1 MPSSSSSRI
10 RETLRL
16 LRRPVLFVWAA
27 YLLLI
32 PFYLVSGGLP
42 QPGDALI
49 LLLVPMSLT
58 GWDGRLQRDAVRILR
73 PLVWFTLWVLLIN
86 VIWAVV
92 LSTYFRSVLFSL
104 YYIYNAA
111 FLLSALILYQRFGEQ
126 FVRLTVNM
134 VWITVVFQVLASFV
148 MVGGASRGALF
159 FHNPNQLGYYALL
172 SACIIALTQRRLGIG
187 LMRSSVGLILCGYL
201 ALLSTSRSA
210 VAGILLLFML
220 MLLSNPRMILVGCLA
235 AAALTLV
242 ESPVHESVDTFQ
254 QRLSE
259 DRNPTRTFFEE
270 RGYDRIWNNKRHLLF
285 GAGEGGSK
293 RFAKS
298 TVIGGAEIH
307 SSAGTVVFSYGV
319 VGTLLFLTFLR
330 RVLRGASMRTALVLL
345 PPLIYSLAHQGLR
358 FTMLWVLL
366 ALFVALK
373 DSPVL
378 AVPTRRRAIGPRR
391 SPDQVVAA

>member
-1 MPSSSSSRI
+1 M
-10 RETLRL
+10 LRL
-16 LRRPVLFVWAA
+16 LRRPVLFVWAL
-27 YLLLI
+27 YLLLV

-49 LLLVPMSLT
+49 LLLVPLSLA

-73 PLVWFTLWVLLIN
+73 PLFWFTAWVLVLN
-86 VIWAVV
+86 LVWAVV

-104 YYIYNAA
+104 YYVYNFA
-111 FLLSALILYQRFGEQ
+111 FLLSALILYQRFGER
-126 FVRLTVNM
+126 FVRLTVHM
-134 VWITVVFQVLASFV
+134 VWITVVFQVFASFV
-148 MVGGASRGALF
+148 IVGGSGRGALF

-172 SACIIALTQRRLGIG
+172 AACIIALTQRRLGIG
-187 LMRSSVGLILCGYL
+187 LVRSSVGLILCGYL

-220 MLLSNPRMILVGCLA
+220 MLLSNPRVILVGCLA

-242 ESPVHESVDTFQ
+242 ESPVHDSVGTFQ

-270 RGYDRIWNNKRHLLF
+270 RGYDRIWNNKQHLLF

-293 RFAKS
+293 RFAQS

-307 SSAGTVVFSYGV
+307 SSAGTLVFCYGV
-319 VGTLLFLTFLR
+319 IGTLLFLTFLR
-330 RVLRGASMRTALVLL
+330 RLLRNASMRTALVLL
-345 PPLIYSLAHQGLR
+345 PPLIYSFAHQGLR

-373 DSPVL
+373 GSPALVTP
-378 AVPTRRRAIGPRR
+378 VRRRLVGARTTPG
-391 SPDQVVAA
+391 QVFAA